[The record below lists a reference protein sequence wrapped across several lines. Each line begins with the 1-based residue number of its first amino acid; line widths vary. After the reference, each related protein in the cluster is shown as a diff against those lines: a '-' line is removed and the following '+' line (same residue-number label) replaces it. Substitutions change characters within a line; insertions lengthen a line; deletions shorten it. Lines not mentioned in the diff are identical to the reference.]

1 MSSVTTTQINTI
13 DGTTPLTLRTGNTP
27 GPAIVLNTVDTITLK
42 SNSTVD
48 AASFNTTTITTNL
61 PITVNNNVTAGALVI
76 GTNDVSREI
85 QISGSGAVVGYD
97 GTDAFLEGGSG
108 KGVSLYVNATAKALD
123 IDTTQTA
130 TFSNNLIV
138 TRNVTAANLTATS
151 MLLGN
156 SSISPNGYIT
166 LPGGL
171 KLQWGSASIS
181 TTVSTVTFPI
191 AFDAVIYSLNI
202 TPQSSASP
210 WIVSANTTA
219 FRADTDNSTTVYYMA
234 IGV

>member
-13 DGTTPLTLRTGNTP
+13 DGVTPLTLITGNTL
-27 GPAIVLNTVDTITLK
+27 GPSVVISTTDTITLK
-42 SNSTVD
+42 ANSTV
-48 AASFNTTTITTNL
+48 NTA
-61 PITVNNNVTAGALVI
+61 TVNTSLITSTVPLVLSNNVTAAVI
-76 GTNDVSREI
+76 VAGTDDVSREI
-85 QISGSGAVVGYD
+85 QISGNGAVVGYD

-123 IDTTQTA
+123 IDPTQSA

-166 LPGGL
+166 LPGGI
-171 KLQWGSASIS
+171 KLQWGTAAITTSI
-181 TTVSTVTFPI
+181 TTVNFPVT
-191 AFDAVIYSLNI
+191 FDAVVYSVVI
-202 TPQSSASP
+202 TPTISDDAWVVSS
-210 WIVSANTTA
+210 NTTA
-219 FRADTDNSTTVYYMA
+219 FRADTDVNQTINYMA